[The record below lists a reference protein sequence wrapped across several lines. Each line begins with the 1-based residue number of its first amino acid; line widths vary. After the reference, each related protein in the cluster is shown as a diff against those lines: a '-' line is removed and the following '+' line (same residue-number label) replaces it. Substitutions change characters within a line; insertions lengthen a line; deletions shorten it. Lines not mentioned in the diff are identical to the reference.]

1 MTLKKVQLF
10 KVDVKRVDKSFRLD
24 TYELQ
29 RQVGGAILK
38 ENNNI
43 TVNVKNLTMKLK

>member
-1 MTLKKVQLF
+1 MTLKKGSTF

-38 ENNNI
+38 KI
-43 TVNVKNLTMKLK
+43 II